1 MNQRRPPQTASPLVG
16 FAKIQKY
23 METKNSSSSDS
34 NNWGGSRQ
42 GAGRKAVEHGKNFT
56 FRSTPA
62 VEAFLLSYEGNK
74 NRFINEAIEHY
85 ISLK

>member
-1 MNQRRPPQTASPLVG
+1 MVG

-34 NNWGGSRQ
+34 KSWGGARQ
-42 GAGRKAVEHGKNFT
+42 GSGRKAVEHGKNFS

-62 VEAFLLSYEGNK
+62 VEKFLLAYDGNK
-74 NRFINEAIEHY
+74 NKFINDAIEHY
-85 ISLK
+85 IDSLR